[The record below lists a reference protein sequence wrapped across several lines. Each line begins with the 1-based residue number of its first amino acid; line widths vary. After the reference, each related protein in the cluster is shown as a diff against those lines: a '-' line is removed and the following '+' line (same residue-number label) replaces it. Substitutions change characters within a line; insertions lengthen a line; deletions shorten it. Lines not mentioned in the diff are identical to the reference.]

1 LSDDPHDT
9 RRASLDS
16 WEAASAGWRRRRDEV
31 RAFGM
36 PVAERMIGALGIEP
50 GNRVLELA
58 AGLGDLSFMAC
69 DRAGPD
75 GCVIVSDQAEGML
88 EGARDRARELGVGNA
103 EFRVVQAESI
113 DLDAASVDVVMCRWA
128 YMLMADP
135 LAALR
140 ETRRVL
146 RPGGRL
152 ALAVWGEPQRNPW
165 VTLPMRVLVE
175 QGLAEPPSPS
185 GPGIFALSD
194 QARLRATL
202 EDAGFGEITIE
213 SVDVCRRNAGAEDF
227 WQTTIDLSAG
237 IRAALAGRDEDEIG
251 ELRRR
256 VEERLV
262 PYTDADGA
270 IALPGRSLVAVAS
283 A

>member
-1 LSDDPHDT
+1 
-9 RRASLDS
+9 
-16 WEAASAGWRRRRDEV
+16 
-31 RAFGM
+31 
-36 PVAERMIGALGIEP
+36 
-50 GNRVLELA
+50 
-58 AGLGDLSFMAC
+58 MAC

-175 QGLAEPPSPS
+175 QGLA
-185 GPGIFALSD
+185 
-194 QARLRATL
+194 
-202 EDAGFGEITIE
+202 GFGEITIE

-270 IALPGRSLVAVAS
+270 IALPGSSLVAVAS